1 MTQVDVASASAE
13 PVAARTAAST
23 EPDTRRS
30 PLYPWLLLAA
40 FVAVA
45 LLAVWMISP
54 RFEIDTPS
62 LVDDWSTISESP
74 RRLEAL
80 ARLEN
85 PDEGRF
91 VPSLVV
97 WNYLQWHTFDAPT
110 GLVGPNAWGILRVLI
125 LVGGLCLLTAVA
137 LPARRGGWS
146 ALLDASLVA
155 IPAFAVFTV
164 PKFARDVARF
174 GPQEPLLVGGM
185 ALGGAL
191 LVLACRALLVP
202 GPLRAPWRAAAL
214 LAAGVVFWLLGAYHK
229 ETSVCAIPLVAGF
242 AFAGRARL
250 GSWSALETPRKVVL
264 GVIAAVVAVP
274 LLHVAIATARISAR
288 GDLIYGAEVEAGGVL
303 DGLRDLYDWA
313 HEPLPDNARLLMV
326 AAVVLTA
333 VAAVWRRRIDWVA
346 VGALVSGVATLAAAG
361 QTGVLATRYYLP
373 AYALF
378 AVAYALSL
386 ARLPTPVQVAGALC
400 VLFAF
405 VPPPG
410 TRAEVASW
418 TDEELAGGAVVKE
431 VRELERSG
439 CRIAMAGVDL
449 ESSIAL
455 PVLVRLEPGAGG
467 RSCGANA
474 TYFVVGPEVETS
486 PLAPACAPGSLEPL
500 LGGPLVSLARCAQ
513 LGTAPILDPDAGLV
527 TPEAARRA
535 TPIRLG
541 GRLARAR
548 GPRRPRCRVSGSR
561 RRAGGA

>member
-13 PVAARTAAST
+13 PAARTPAST
-23 EPDTRRS
+23 ELDTVRRS

-40 FVAVA
+40 FAAVA

-137 LPARRGGWS
+137 LPARRGGWN
-146 ALLDASLVA
+146 AALDAALVA

-174 GPQEPLLVGGM
+174 GPQEPLLVGGL

-191 LVLACRALLVP
+191 LVLAFRALLVP
-202 GPLRAPWRAAAL
+202 GPLRASWRVVAL
-214 LAAGVVFWLLGAYHK
+214 AVAGSAFWLLGAYHK
-229 ETSVCAIPLVAGF
+229 ETSVCAIPLIAGF
-242 AFAGRARL
+242 VLAGRSRL
-250 GSWSALETPRKVVL
+250 GSWGSLETPRKVAL
-264 GVIAAVVAVP
+264 GVLAAVVALP

-288 GDLIYGAEVEAGGVL
+288 GDLIYGAEVGTGGL
-303 DGLRDLYDWA
+303 IDGLRDLYDWA

-333 VAAVWRRRIDWVA
+333 AAAR
-346 VGALVSGVATLAAAG
+346 LAAED
-361 QTGVLATRYYLP
+361 
-373 AYALF
+373 
-378 AVAYALSL
+378 
-386 ARLPTPVQVAGALC
+386 RLD
-400 VLFAF
+400 
-405 VPPPG
+405 
-410 TRAEVASW
+410 RRS
-418 TDEELAGGAVVKE
+418 
-431 VRELERSG
+431 ERSSRAWPRSLPRARPECSRRG
-439 CRIAMAGVDL
+439 TTSRRTRSSPSRTRSRSPACRPSCRSQERSAC
-449 ESSIAL
+449 SS
-455 PVLVRLEPGAGG
+455 
-467 RSCGANA
+467 RSCLH
-474 TYFVVGPEVETS
+474 PE
-486 PLAPACAPGSLEPL
+486 
-500 LGGPLVSLARCAQ
+500 R
-513 LGTAPILDPDAGLV
+513 
-527 TPEAARRA
+527 ARR
-535 TPIRLG
+535 
-541 GRLARAR
+541 
-548 GPRRPRCRVSGSR
+548 S
-561 RRAGGA
+561 RAGRTRSSPGRRS